1 MIDKDLF
8 EKGIKI
14 RREVMGD
21 ARVDTSMSDLDDFN
35 RDFMEQFI
43 TEMGWGAVWGRE
55 GLTRKQRSLLNLGM
69 LAALGRMTE
78 FEGHFRGAI
87 NNGLTREELRAM
99 RSALRERQ
107 QRGTSRLR
115 QRLRDYLRRD
125 FHPNQVDDLALARER
140 LAALGLEPA
149 A

>member
-8 EKGIKI
+8 EKGSKI

-21 ARVDTSMSDLDDFN
+21 ARVDSSMAGLDDFD

-55 GLTRKQRSLLNLGM
+55 GLSRKQRSLLNLGM

-78 FEGHFRGAI
+78 FEGHFRGALR
-87 NNGLTREELRAM
+87 NGLTRDELRE
-99 RSALRERQ
+99 ALLQITFYCGGPAGIEAFR
-107 QRGTSRLR
+107 
-115 QRLRDYLRRD
+115 
-125 FHPNQVDDLALARER
+125 AARKVLNEEAE
-140 LAALGLEPA
+140 AAE
-149 A
+149 

>member
-43 TEMGWGAVWGRE
+43 TELGWGAVWGRE
-55 GLTRKQRSLLNLGM
+55 GLSRKQRSLLNLGM
-69 LAALGRMTE
+69 LAALGRNLE
-78 FEGHFRGAI
+78 FEGHFRGAL
-87 NNGLTREELRAM
+87 NNGLSRKELREALLQITLYCGAPAGMEAFRIARRVLDEFEEELN
-99 RSALRERQ
+99 SE
-107 QRGTSRLR
+107 
-115 QRLRDYLRRD
+115 
-125 FHPNQVDDLALARER
+125 
-140 LAALGLEPA
+140 
-149 A
+149 

>member
-8 EKGIKI
+8 EKGMRI

-21 ARVDTSMSDLDDFN
+21 ERVDSSIADLNDFN

-43 TEMGWGAVWGRE
+43 TEMGWGAVWGRD
-55 GLTRKQRSLLNLGM
+55 GLSRKQRSLLNLGM

-87 NNGLTREELRAM
+87 RNGLSREELRE
-99 RSALRERQ
+99 ALLQITMYCGAPAGMEAFR
-107 QRGTSRLR
+107 
-115 QRLRDYLRRD
+115 
-125 FHPNQVDDLALARER
+125 
-140 LAALGLEPA
+140 AATKVLKEEDA
-149 A
+149 DN

>member
-8 EKGIKI
+8 EKGLRI

-21 ARVDTSMSDLDDFN
+21 ERVDSSMADLNDFN

-43 TEMGWGAVWGRE
+43 TEMGWGAVWGRD
-55 GLTRKQRSLLNLGM
+55 GLSRKQRSLLNLGI

-87 NNGLTREELRAM
+87 RNGLSREELRE
-99 RSALRERQ
+99 ALLQITMYCGAPAGMEAFR
-107 QRGTSRLR
+107 
-115 QRLRDYLRRD
+115 
-125 FHPNQVDDLALARER
+125 
-140 LAALGLEPA
+140 AATKVLKEEDA
-149 A
+149 DN

>member
-8 EKGIKI
+8 EKGMRI

-21 ARVDTSMSDLDDFN
+21 ERVDSSMSDLNDFN

-43 TEMGWGAVWGRE
+43 TEMGWGAVWGRD
-55 GLTRKQRSLLNLGM
+55 GLSRKQRSLLNLGM

-87 NNGLTREELRAM
+87 RNGLSREELRE
-99 RSALRERQ
+99 ALLQITMYCGAPAGMEAFR
-107 QRGTSRLR
+107 
-115 QRLRDYLRRD
+115 
-125 FHPNQVDDLALARER
+125 
-140 LAALGLEPA
+140 AATKVLKEEDA
-149 A
+149 DN

>member
-8 EKGIKI
+8 EKGMRI

-21 ARVDTSMSDLDDFN
+21 QRVDSSMSDLNDFN

-43 TEMGWGAVWGRE
+43 TEMGWGAVWGRD
-55 GLTRKQRSLLNLGM
+55 GLSRKQRSLLNLGM

-87 NNGLTREELRAM
+87 RNGLSREELRE
-99 RSALRERQ
+99 ALLQITMYCGAPAGMEAFR
-107 QRGTSRLR
+107 
-115 QRLRDYLRRD
+115 
-125 FHPNQVDDLALARER
+125 
-140 LAALGLEPA
+140 AATKVLKEEDA
-149 A
+149 DN

>member
-8 EKGIKI
+8 EKGSKI

-21 ARVDTSMSDLDDFN
+21 ARVDSSMAGLDDFD

-55 GLTRKQRSLLNLGM
+55 GLSRKQRSLLNLGM

-78 FEGHFRGAI
+78 FEGHFRGALR
-87 NNGLTREELRAM
+87 NGLTQDELRE
-99 RSALRERQ
+99 ALLQITFYCGGPAGIEAFR
-107 QRGTSRLR
+107 
-115 QRLRDYLRRD
+115 
-125 FHPNQVDDLALARER
+125 AARKVLNEEAE
-140 LAALGLEPA
+140 AAE
-149 A
+149 